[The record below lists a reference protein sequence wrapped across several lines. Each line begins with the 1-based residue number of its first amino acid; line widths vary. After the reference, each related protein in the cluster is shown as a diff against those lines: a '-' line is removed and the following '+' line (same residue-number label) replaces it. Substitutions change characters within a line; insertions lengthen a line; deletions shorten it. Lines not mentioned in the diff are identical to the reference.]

1 MVISHNLTALN
12 AQRQFNLVNTS
23 RAKSTEKL
31 SSGYKINRAADDAAG
46 LAISE
51 KLRRQIR
58 GLSQASSNCK
68 EGIGLCQVK
77 DGALTEVH
85 DVLQRMNELSVK
97 AANGTLDSI
106 DRSYIQSE
114 VEQLVSE
121 VDRISRTTTF
131 NEIYIFDYDNPMKFK
146 STQGSYSKTSAL
158 GTGYMTDSYL
168 DTDGKYYPSANL
180 DFGVITPSNVSQL
193 YDKSFSF
200 NCGLGCHEAFKFTF
214 ANGGGS
220 SGTNLTGTVTHEYV
234 IDIGGATTGKEV
246 LDRLFSYVLANPSR
260 QNSSDNISG
269 NTINSMKVSHSNRM
283 IRTSDSSLSIATVG
297 YGQSTKEAA
306 EKFYADNVG
315 TGTHVAKADFSELVG
330 VFTDETVKNVLP
342 IQAGAEASQYIYL
355 TMDKMNST
363 VLGIKDLS
371 VITQDNAGACINKIK
386 YALSEISRM
395 RSDAGAEQ
403 NRLEHAINNLD
414 NVVENTTSA
423 ESLIRDT
430 DMASEMVTYSLK
442 NILAQAG
449 QAMMAQANQSN
460 QGVLSLL
467 G

>member
-58 GLSQASSNCK
+58 GLTQASSNCQ

-85 DVLQRMNELSVK
+85 DILQRMNELSVK
-97 AANGTLDSI
+97 AANGTLDST

-146 STQGSYSKTSAL
+146 SSAGSYSKTSAL
-158 GTGYMTDSYL
+158 GTGYMTDSYHDPNGL
-168 DTDGKYYPSANL
+168 YYPSANL
-180 DFGVITPSNVSQL
+180 DFSVINPSTVSQL
-193 YDKSFSF
+193 YGKSFSF
-200 NCGLGCHEAFKFTF
+200 TCSAQCNEAFQFTF
-214 ANGGGS
+214 TNGGGS
-220 SGTNLTGTVTHEYV
+220 SCSNLTGTVTHKYV

-246 LDRLFSYVLANPSR
+246 LDRLFSYVYANPSKK
-260 QNSSDNISG
+260 NASDSTSG
-269 NTINSMKVSHSNRM
+269 NTVDNMKVSHSNRM
-283 IRTSDSSLSIATVG
+283 IRTSDNSLAIATVS

-306 EKFYADNVG
+306 EKYFASRTG
-315 TGTHVAKADFSELVG
+315 TGSKYAKADFSEIVG
-330 VFTDETVKNVLP
+330 IFTDETVKNVLP

-355 TMDKMNST
+355 TMDKMNPT
-363 VLGIKDLS
+363 ILGIKDLD
-371 VITQDNAGACINKIK
+371 VTTQDNAGACINKIK

-414 NVVENTTSA
+414 NVVENTTAA
-423 ESLIRDT
+423 ESQIRDT
-430 DMASEMVTYSLK
+430 DMAAEMVTYSLK

-467 G
+467 S